1 MSTLHFVTDS
11 LDPPRAQQPLI
22 TARGLTVQTPSGPVF
37 GPLDLDI
44 PGGATVAVI
53 GDPDAG
59 KSSLLL
65 ALTGRMH
72 GTRGELR
79 VAGIDGRTHSRRIR
93 KITSVARIDQVIVPE
108 WTLSLDDCITER
120 GLADAC
126 PPGSRLPNFLHT
138 AGLMGLDVRRNQM
151 FRQLTPADQTRA
163 AVALA
168 TIQPPKVVVLDDLD
182 RGANLRDQEQ
192 LWAGLQALAAEGVTV
207 IATTTEPAAV
217 PAGVMTL
224 KLEAHHG

>member
-1 MSTLHFVTDS
+1 MTDS
-11 LDPPRAQQPLI
+11 PPPGTPEPLI
-22 TARGLTVQTPSGPVF
+22 TARGLTVRTSQGPVF
-37 GPLDLDI
+37 DPLDLDI
-44 PGGATVAVI
+44 PRGATVAVI
-53 GDPDAG
+53 GEPDAG

-72 GTRGELR
+72 GTRGALR
-79 VAGIDGRTHSRRIR
+79 VAGIDGIAHPRRIR
-93 KITSVARIDQVIVPE
+93 RITSVARIDQVIVPE

-126 PPGSRLPNFLHT
+126 PARARLANYLHT
-138 AGLMGLDVRRNQM
+138 AGLMGLTARRDQM

-168 TIQPPKVVVLDDLD
+168 TIAPPQLVVLDDLD
-182 RGANLRDQEQ
+182 RGANLHDQEQ
-192 LWAGLQALAAEGVTV
+192 LWSGLQALAAEGATV

-224 KLEAHHG
+224 RMEAHHG